1 MTDTVVADFTTD
13 VIPDTGSYDEPVRG
27 RVLMNRAKVVMVTAD
42 DRTAFAID
50 DIFDVAYGTAPK
62 ELRRFFEDT
71 VTIAYESMGTR
82 RVAIIEGDDEV
93 VGRFTNL
100 IFKGVLNDTRVYVTH
115 PAKVGGRITDNPVR
129 PASLFV
135 GPKTVTFR
143 GDDPFSIDI
152 STVSYFERVLR
163 EIDGSSRPVLS
174 VRHAPSTQIVTT
186 EISLTP
192 EKKMNVLGRFLRIEY
207 SQLREDL
214 ADITL
219 NDEEIEAIVGLY
231 SGATEGS
238 LAGMLGVET
247 SRVTLLLNKLV
258 EKGLLEETPGGMAL
272 TSIGKLAVGEHLEDV
287 NL

>member
-13 VIPDTGSYDEPVRG
+13 VIPDTVSYDEPVRG
-27 RVLMNRAKVVMVTAD
+27 RILMNREKVVMVTAD

-62 ELRRFFEDT
+62 ELRQFFEDT
-71 VTIAYESMGTR
+71 VTIAYESMGAR
-82 RVAIIEGDDEV
+82 RVAIIEGEDDV

-100 IFKGVLNDTRVYVTH
+100 IFKGVLNDTPVSVTH
-115 PAKVGGRITDNPVR
+115 PAKVGGRITDTPVR

-135 GPKTVTFR
+135 DPKTVKFTGEDSFT
-143 GDDPFSIDI
+143 IDI
-152 STVSYFERVLR
+152 STVSYFERVSR
-163 EIDGSSRPVLS
+163 ELDGASRPVLS
-174 VRHAPSTQIVTT
+174 VRHAPNTNIVTT
-186 EISLTP
+186 EIALAP

-219 NDEEIEAIVGLY
+219 NDEEIEVIVGLY

-258 EKGLLEETPGGMAL
+258 EKGLVEETPGGMEL
-272 TSIGKLAVGEHLEDV
+272 TAIGNLAVGEHIEDV